1 MSKSKE
7 PDLKEVLAAF
17 LQVKPEPKKEA
28 KKATNKRGISK
39 KKKTT

>member
-1 MSKSKE
+1 MTKGKE

-28 KKATNKRGISK
+28 KKAGSKRGTSK